1 MPTSQIAA
9 TLASV
14 KVADEV
20 WIATALLHREN
31 PKRSDFTIDEIVA
44 RVRKERVHPVLRP
57 GVRVHV
63 LQHCVANRPKDPAR
77 YRVLF
82 ATGRFTRRLFRKGD
96 PFHPDRNESKMTPH
110 ADEIPAKY
118 RPLLDW
124 YVTEYAP
131 PARKKPAND
140 SILEL
145 KGLGKEIW
153 KNVDADEYV
162 RQLREGWE

>member
-1 MPTSQIAA
+1 MSTSRMGLSIE
-9 TLASV
+9 TV

-20 WIATALLHREN
+20 WIATALLHHEN
-31 PKRSDFTIDEIVA
+31 PKRKDFAVDEIMAQVQ
-44 RVRKERVHPVLRP
+44 KERIRTPLRP

-77 YRVLF
+77 YRMLF

-96 PFHPDRNESKMTPH
+96 PFHPDRDGAKVVPSS
-110 ADEIPAKY
+110 DEIPAKY
-118 RPLLDW
+118 RFLLDW
-124 YVTEYAP
+124 YETDYAP
-131 PARKKPAND
+131 PTRKGAHKD

-153 KNVDADEYV
+153 KNVDADDYV
-162 RQLREGWE
+162 RKLREGWE

>member
-1 MPTSQIAA
+1 MSTSRLEVSVE
-9 TLASV
+9 TV

-31 PKRSDFTIDEIVA
+31 PKKKDFTIDQVMA
-44 RVRKERVHPVLRP
+44 RVQKERIHPLLRP

-77 YRVLF
+77 YRMLF

-96 PFHPDRNESKMTPH
+96 PFHPDRDGSKITPDP
-110 ADEIPAKY
+110 DEIPTKY
-118 RPLLDW
+118 RSLLDW
-124 YVTEYAP
+124 YENDYAP
-131 PARKKPAND
+131 PARRGSQED

-162 RQLREGWE
+162 RKLREGWG